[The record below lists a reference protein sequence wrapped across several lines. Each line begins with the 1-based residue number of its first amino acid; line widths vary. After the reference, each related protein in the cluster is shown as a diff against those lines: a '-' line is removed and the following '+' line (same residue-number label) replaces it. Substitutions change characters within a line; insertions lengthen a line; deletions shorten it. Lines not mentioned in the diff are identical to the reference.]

1 VKKTK
6 LLLAATLAILL
17 TFMLASCSADKSG
30 RKELADMMF
39 SQYTAEVDFLFE
51 YGESS
56 VSGSARVTRG
66 ENVRIDILSP
76 DPYSGISV
84 ESDAADNAGIISISY
99 SGIRADINKNVLDKI
114 SLVLSMFSDTA
125 ASAVDCAPKG
135 AFLIY
140 EEAYSSDTMPKVS
153 PYEARFS
160 AGNTDFIYIY
170 DSISGTPL
178 DMYAKTDNASAQ
190 IKIKKFKLQQ

>member
-1 VKKTK
+1 MKKTK
-6 LLLAATLAILL
+6 LLWAAILAVFL
-17 TFMLASCSADKSG
+17 TFMLASCSSDKSG

-39 SQYTAEVDFLFE
+39 SEYTAEVDFLFE

-56 VSGSARVTRG
+56 VSGTARVTKG

-84 ESDAADNAGIISISY
+84 ESDAADKAGVISISY
-99 SGIRADINKNVLDKI
+99 SGIRADIRKDVLDKI

-125 ASAVDCAPKG
+125 ASAVNCAPRD
-135 AFLIY
+135 AFLLY
-140 EEAYSSDTMPKVS
+140 EEAYSSDSMPKIL
-153 PYEARFS
+153 PYEAHFS
-160 AGNTDFIYIY
+160 AGDTDFIYIY
-170 DSISGTPL
+170 DSLSGTPL
-178 DMYAKTDNASAQ
+178 DMYAKTGNASAQ